1 MVTVEGELYYYIYI
15 YIYPL
20 SQILC
25 NIFSFILYE
34 LFYYS
39 KFLLKQIYNPDK
51 LTQAGNY
58 P

>member
-1 MVTVEGELYYYIYI
+1 MVTVEGELYYYI